1 MMGVDLQVI
10 VNSFDW
16 GKLLQPGRQ
25 VPHALA
31 GFRTAPAAQQPAQ
44 PTPQQQA
51 AAVLEMHS
59 PASAARDVLQECR
72 GIVQSLLGAQVCD

>member
-31 GFRTAPAAQQPAQ
+31 GFRPVSALQPAR
-44 PTPQQQA
+44 PTPQQHA